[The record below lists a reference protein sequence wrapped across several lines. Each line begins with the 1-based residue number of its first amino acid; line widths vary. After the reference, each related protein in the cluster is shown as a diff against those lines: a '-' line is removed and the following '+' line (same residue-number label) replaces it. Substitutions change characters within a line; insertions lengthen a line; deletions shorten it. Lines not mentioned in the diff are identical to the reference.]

1 MLIIGPILCRHLLH
15 LLYFVSHLLHPLLQ
29 TNSPSSHVKYLENEV
44 NSLQVVVEMR
54 TNQMRNAEKMVQDLQ
69 KEVNDVIIILLPL

>member
-1 MLIIGPILCRHLLH
+1 M
-15 LLYFVSHLLHPLLQ
+15 
-29 TNSPSSHVKYLENEV
+29 KYLENEV

-69 KEVNDVIIILLPL
+69 KEVNDVIILLPL